1 MTDPFRFRALHRA
14 VGIFVLAALAV
25 VVAGVLLMGRSRH
38 WFESAVVVEVDV
50 PAQDVGLLRP
60 GLPVKMIGSPAGEVD
75 VIDKA
80 VRVDGAGTWVRVRL
94 RLARSF
100 RDSLRADA
108 VAVIRTPV
116 AGLFGET
123 FVELVP
129 GSALVPLGSG
139 AALKARPQVDLVA
152 EARLS
157 VNQVGE
163 MAGQVRDLVAENRAG
178 VQQAVTALNQFIARV
193 DALGAQVATVV
204 GENRQDLKETTA
216 RLPGAVDAIRDGA
229 REIGAGA
236 SEIRA
241 AVAESRPAVKATFD
255 NLVPVTASLDRLAA
269 DLGII
274 TAQVAAGEGT
284 LGKLVMEDTAHDR
297 LTEAT
302 ASLNQRIEELK
313 PIIASILD
321 LKLYAG
327 IDGGG
332 NLDSGVLTG
341 HGYLR
346 LEPKP
351 WKFYQGGIS
360 YRTAPDDRN
369 VDNDEGDGIAI
380 DFNLVLG
387 WRWFER
393 APASYI
399 LTVAGGLVESR
410 VGGWVDLAI
419 LGEDRLVLRTLV
431 RHKMN
436 DRDEDDRRFEDGTV
450 LVRSVLALRVW
461 SRVYVQ
467 AGADDLVDE
476 PAGWVGLRA
485 ELLDNDLRNLTQ
497 VTGLFR

>member
-1 MTDPFRFRALHRA
+1 MTDPFRFRVLHRA
-14 VGIFVLAALAV
+14 VGVFVLAALGV

-38 WFESAVVVEVDV
+38 WFEGAVAVEVDV

-75 VIDKA
+75 TIDKT
-80 VRVDGAGTWVRVRL
+80 VRLEGGTGLVRVRL
-94 RLARSF
+94 KLARSF

-108 VAVIRTPV
+108 AAVIRTPV

-129 GSALVPLGSG
+129 GSAYGPLAEG
-139 AALKARPQVDLVA
+139 ASLKARPQVDLVA
-152 EARLS
+152 EARRS
-157 VNQVGE
+157 VNQFGD
-163 MAGQVRDLVAENRAG
+163 MAGQVGDLVAENRVG
-178 VQQAVTALNQFIARV
+178 VQLAVAALNQLIARV

-204 GENRQDLKETTA
+204 DENRQGLKDTTE
-216 RLPGAVDAIRDGA
+216 RLPDAVEAIRAGA
-229 REIGAGA
+229 HEIGAGA
-236 SEIRA
+236 GEIRA
-241 AVAESRPAVKATFD
+241 AVAESRPAVKATLD
-255 NLVPVTASLDRLAA
+255 NLVPVTARLDRLAS

-274 TAQVAAGEGT
+274 TGTVAAGEGT

-302 ASLNQRIEELK
+302 ANLNQRIEELK

-327 IDGGG
+327 VDGGG
-332 NLDSGVLTG
+332 NFDTGVLTG
-341 HGYLR
+341 HIYLR

-351 WKFYQGGIS
+351 WKFYQGGVS
-360 YRTAPDDRN
+360 YRTAPDGRD
-369 VDNDEGDGIAI
+369 VANDDGDGIPV

-393 APASYI
+393 APASYV

-419 LGEDRLVLRTLV
+419 LGDDRLVLRTMV
-431 RHKMN
+431 RDKMH
-436 DRDEDDRRFEDGTV
+436 DRDADDRRFEDGKV

-461 SRVYVQ
+461 SRIYVQ
-467 AGADDLVDE
+467 GGADDLADE

-497 VTGLFR
+497 VTGLFQ